1 MHDKLNWSYTLLL
14 CYQTSAYKQAKK
26 IQIWTMMRG
35 EWEVKNIITNNT
47 QQITWYK
54 SFLEVYRPKDINKR
68 CDLII
73 YI

>member
-1 MHDKLNWSYTLLL
+1 
-14 CYQTSAYKQAKK
+14 
-26 IQIWTMMRG
+26 MMRG